1 MGLTCVGAHAVCTVV
16 AGEIGGIDQA
26 QAISLSANKLVV
38 SNTTVMN
45 MLAVLVSWELSEC

>member
-1 MGLTCVGAHAVCTVV
+1 VV